1 MHTSVTNEQFDQMVD
16 ELKASLLTFELQA
29 YGEDEDTSDIPDQTH
44 RAKCLIGVNADKFQY
59 RETLAYALEKTFGLD
74 AEEKYDKALEMQVT
88 LMEQGV
94 DF

>member
-29 YGEDEDTSDIPDQTH
+29 YGEGEDTSDIPDQTH
-44 RAKCLIGVNADKFQY
+44 RAKMLIGVNAEKFEW
-59 RETLAYALEKTFGLD
+59 RENLASALKKTFGLD
-74 AEEKYDKALEMQVT
+74 DEEKYHKATELQVT